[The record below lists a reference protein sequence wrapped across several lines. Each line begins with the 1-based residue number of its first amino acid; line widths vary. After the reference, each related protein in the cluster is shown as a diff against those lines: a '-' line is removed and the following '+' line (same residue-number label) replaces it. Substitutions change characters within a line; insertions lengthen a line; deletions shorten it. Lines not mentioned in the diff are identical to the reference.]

1 MIPLWL
7 KTIPLA
13 LAICA
18 TSLVA
23 QQPAPPT
30 AEAIMAK
37 VAANQDRAEDAR
49 RHYVYIQHAKVV
61 SRKGKT
67 IMCEEITDSRITPT
81 ESASTAELLKLDG
94 RLLHKGKY
102 ITYTELS
109 PTQNRNASEQNKT
122 QVEAEGKDLT
132 INLDDD
138 DTDRD
143 IVENMRA
150 NLTRN
155 KSKDGIG
162 SRLFP
167 LTSKAQA
174 DYLFHLAG
182 KERINGHDVFH
193 IDFRPKVKD
202 DYGWKGDA
210 YIDIQSFQPVV
221 VRTVMSRKVPLA
233 VRTLLGTNVPG
244 LGFSI
249 VYAAQPDGVWFPVN
263 FGTEFRLRVL
273 FFFSREITINA
284 ENRDFEKT
292 HVDSKIIIPAVKEVR
307 Q

>member
-1 MIPLWL
+1 MIPFWL
-7 KTIPLA
+7 KTIALA

-263 FGTEFRLRVL
+263 FGTEFRLRIL

-284 ENRDFEKT
+284 ENHDFEKT
-292 HVDSKIIIPAVKEVR
+292 HVDSKIIIPEVKEVR

>member
-1 MIPLWL
+1 M
-7 KTIPLA
+7 
-13 LAICA
+13 
-18 TSLVA
+18 
-23 QQPAPPT
+23 
-30 AEAIMAK
+30 
-37 VAANQDRAEDAR
+37 R
-49 RHYVYIQHAKVV
+49 
-61 SRKGKT
+61 
-67 IMCEEITDSRITPT
+67 CEEVTDSRITPT
-81 ESASTAELLKLDG
+81 ESASHAELLKLDG
-94 RLLHKGKY
+94 RLLVKGKY

-109 PTQNRNASEQNKT
+109 PSQNRNASEQNKAS
-122 QVEAEGKDLT
+122 VEAEGKDLT

-143 IVENMRA
+143 LVENMRA
-150 NLTRN
+150 NLTRD

-182 KERINGHDVFH
+182 REHINGRDVFH
-193 IDFRPKVKD
+193 IDFRPKLKD
-202 DYGWKGDA
+202 EYDWKGDA
-210 YIDIQSFQPVV
+210 YIDAASFQPVV
-221 VRTVMSRKVPLA
+221 VRTAMSRKVPFA

-249 VYAAQPDGVWFPVN
+249 VYAPQPDGVWFPTS
-263 FGTEFRLRVL
+263 FGTEFKLRVL

-292 HVDSKIIIPAVKEVR
+292 HVDSKIILPS